1 MLVRSRQTVLL
12 AGILLLVSTAPLSGQ
27 AWSGMGRLQGLV
39 TDEAGK
45 PIEGAKITLRPGDKT
60 VKAEDPGPPP
70 VLTDKRGKWSKLGL
84 TAGTWGV
91 LIEKDGYIPSE
102 GRLKVDE
109 SGPPQPPVTIKL
121 KVLPKEQAQEQKEPS
136 KGSQANAAINDGNA
150 ALQQEKYAEAREA
163 YQKALAL
170 IDDPQH
176 PQPDV
181 QVAIL
186 RAIATTYYRESA
198 AAKAKDVKAQKLD
211 QSIASLKQA
220 LAVKPD
226 DQESLQ
232 LIANLLVDAG
242 RDAEAQTYMA
252 KLPQGAKIDPERLI
266 NIGIKYYN
274 EKQLDKAL
282 EQFNKV
288 VTENPQMAEAYY
300 YRGLVY
306 LNKNKVPEAKADF
319 KKLIEIDPQN
329 KFAKEAQEFLKSL

>member
-1 MLVRSRQTVLL
+1 MLFRSRQTALL
-12 AGILLLVSTAPLSGQ
+12 AGFFLLASTAPLSAQ
-27 AWSGMGRLQGLV
+27 DWAGMGRLQGII

-45 PIEGAKITLRPGDKT
+45 PIEGAKVTLRRGDQT
-60 VKAEDPGPPP
+60 VKAENPGPPP
-70 VLTDKRGKWSKLGL
+70 VTTDKLGKWSKLGL
-84 TAGTWGV
+84 AGGTWGV
-91 LIEKDGYIPSE
+91 LIEKDGFIPSE
-102 GRLKVDE
+102 GRLKVAE

-121 KVLPKEQAQEQKEPS
+121 KVLPKEEAQKQKEPS
-136 KGSQANAAINDGNA
+136 KGSLANAAINDGNT

-170 IDDPQH
+170 IEDPEH

-186 RAIATTYYRESA
+186 RAIATTYYREST

-220 LAVKPD
+220 LAIKPD
-226 DQESLQ
+226 DPESLQ

-242 RDAEAQTYMA
+242 HDAEAQAYIA
-252 KLPQGAKIDPERLI
+252 KLPQGAKIDPDRLI

-288 VTENPQMAEAYY
+288 VTENPEMAEAYY

-319 KKLIEIDPQN
+319 KKLLEIDP
-329 KFAKEAQEFLKSL
+329 KSKYAKEAQEFLKSL